1 MNNQIEQTL
10 DSREVAEMIGKE
22 HKNLVRDIRRYISQ
36 FGELKIEPSDFFRK
50 STYQTEQNKEMP
62 CYRITK
68 KGCEFIA
75 HKLTGT
81 KGTAFTARYINR
93 FHEMEDVIL
102 NKAAVQQTGNTE
114 LVQLQ
119 TAVKAQ
125 EKMLESINR
134 KLSGSMVLGIG
145 SGNGQDRYRGEII
158 RIIESMHDEK
168 ALCKVYTFA
177 KYVPQQ

>member
-1 MNNQIEQTL
+1 MHPLI
-10 DSREVAEMIGKE
+10 
-22 HKNLVRDIRRYISQ
+22 
-36 FGELKIEPSDFFRK
+36 FFWE
-50 STYQTEQNKEMP
+50 STYEDSKGETRP

-102 NKAAVQQTGNTE
+102 NKVAVQQTGNTGLE
-114 LVQLQ
+114 QLQ
-119 TAVKAQ
+119 AAVKAQ

-158 RIIESMHDEK
+158 RIIESIHDEK

-177 KYVPQQ
+177 KYVPHQTHN

>member
-1 MNNQIEQTL
+1 MDNSHTIEQTL
-10 DSREVAEMIGKE
+10 DSREVAEMVGKE
-22 HKNLVRDIRRYISQ
+22 HKKLLRDIRRYVEQ
-36 FGELKIEPSDFFRK
+36 LGESNIGPTDFFREY
-50 STYQTEQNKEMP
+50 TYQTAQNKQLP

-75 HKLTGT
+75 HKLTGI

-114 LVQLQ
+114 LAQLQ
-119 TAVKAQ
+119 AAVKAQ

-134 KLSGSMVLGIG
+134 KLSGSVVMGIG

-177 KYVPQQ
+177 KYVQ